1 MALQV
6 KDSVLSLQQPGLLP
20 WCGFS
25 PWPQELLHAM
35 GVARKGGNK
44 KENGLWEELQ
54 EVGSR
59 QREL

>member
-35 GVARKGGNK
+35 GVAK
-44 KENGLWEELQ
+44 KIYKNMNNHLVYGQIL
-54 EVGSR
+54 
-59 QREL
+59 